1 MSISDAEMGSGAT
14 ILRNVHFD
22 FLVPLGIALS
32 NGSVCLEDQFYS
44 AVVSISRLT

>member
-1 MSISDAEMGSGAT
+1 M
-14 ILRNVHFD
+14 LRNVHFD

-32 NGSVCLEDQFYS
+32 NKSTCREDQFYS